1 MLAGLLD
8 TLLSWTQP
16 VIHAAALASL
26 AGFLGWIALG
36 PRLHAEKWRQFADSH
51 LVHSFRRDMVAKAS
65 LGVLLVLLLGSFLCP
80 LIAPTNPYDPA
91 SIDIMMAQ
99 TPPAWQEGGDT
110 SQLPAFVLGAD
121 AQGRDLFSTI
131 LYGMRVSLVIG
142 IGAVVL
148 QAALGIVTGLLA
160 GYFGGRLE
168 ILLMRLADVQLSFS
182 TLLVAIFIG
191 AIFRSAFG
199 VASYERLAVPILIC
213 VIGLAEWPQY
223 ARTVRASV
231 LAERKKEYVEAA
243 RVIGLPAWRIMLRH
257 ILPNALSPVLV
268 ISTVQVANAMMTEAG
283 LSFLGFGMPVT
294 QPSLGSLINAGFEYL
309 LSGSWWI
316 TIFPGLFLVGLILS
330 INLLGDF
337 CRDVLNPRLYKGM

>member
-1 MLAGLLD
+1 M
-8 TLLSWTQP
+8 P
-16 VIHAAALASL
+16 AAW
-26 AGFLGWIALG
+26 G
-36 PRLHAEKWRQFADSH
+36 RFADSH
-51 LVHSFRRDMVAKAS
+51 LMYSFRRDTVAKAS
-65 LGVLLVLLLGSFLCP
+65 LGILLVLLVSSFACP
-80 LIAPTNPYDPA
+80 WIAPTNPYDPA
-91 SIDIMMAQ
+91 SLDLMMAQ
-99 TPPAWQEGGDT
+99 TPPAWMEGGAPD
-110 SQLPAFVLGAD
+110 QLPAFVLGAD
-121 AQGRDLFSTI
+121 DQGRDLLSTM

-142 IGAVVL
+142 LGAVLV
-148 QAALGIVTGLLA
+148 QAVLGIAIGLTA
-160 GYFGGRLE
+160 GYLGNRVE

-191 AIFRSAFG
+191 AMFRTAFG

-213 VIGLAEWPQY
+213 IIGLAEWPQY

-231 LAERKKEYVEAA
+231 LAEKKKEYVEAA
-243 RVIGLPAWRIMLRH
+243 RVVGLPTWRIMLRH
-257 ILPNALSPVLV
+257 ILPNTLSPVLV

-316 TIFPGLFLVGLILS
+316 TIFPGSLLVVLILS

-337 CRDVLNPRLYKGM
+337 CRDVMNPRLYKGM